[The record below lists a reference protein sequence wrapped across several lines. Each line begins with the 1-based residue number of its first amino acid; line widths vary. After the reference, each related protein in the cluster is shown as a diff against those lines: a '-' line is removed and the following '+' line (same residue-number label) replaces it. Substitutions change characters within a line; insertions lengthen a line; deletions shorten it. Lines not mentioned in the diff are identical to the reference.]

1 MGSQRDNYRTG
12 RLPRSPI
19 FDVRVRHLG
28 QVVKETGKEIL
39 GNSTQKFQY
48 SAGGTQPKYIKE
60 TTSYKFHLAQDT
72 NYIPEL
78 FRHDTFYPARD
89 GICSLSFSNLPYR

>member
-1 MGSQRDNYRTG
+1 MGSQSDNYRTD

-19 FDVRVRHLG
+19 FDVRVRQLG
-28 QVVKETGKEIL
+28 HVVKEPGQEIL

-60 TTSYKFHLAQDT
+60 TTSYQFRLAQDT
-72 NYIPEL
+72 NYILEL
-78 FRHDTFYPARD
+78 FRHDTFYPERD
-89 GICSLSFSNLPYR
+89 GICSPSLPNLPYR